1 MIERKII
8 IGLISSTEYCEKV
21 KDIWNIQLLESAAA
35 KLIAGWAWE
44 YFIKYSKAPGHEIE
58 TIYYSKLKDGKIQK
72 NLAEEIEED
81 ILPGLSAES
90 TEEDVNLQYL
100 IEETEKYFSSQHLK
114 QLSDNVQALIA
125 AGRISEANDL
135 AIKFK
140 PLDKVTVKLEDFI
153 LTVQKIREKGRPHPT
168 ILMKPWL
175 REGQT
180 TIIYGN
186 YGSGKSLLAIAVAY
200 MLGLRDYKTEDC
212 EMGEWII
219 KNPTGTLYVDGEL
232 GEQEMDDR
240 IQCFEWLGP
249 QKYKMEIL
257 SVPEYQLS
265 TGDTFYL
272 SSRLNQLKIIK
283 WLKEHPRY
291 KLTVLDSASTLF
303 GLENENDNSEWN
315 NKVNPFLRDLRAL
328 GVACLLLHH
337 SGKDNKRGLRGA
349 SAMGAMA
356 HNIFRLTIPKEK
368 DIDEGEAWFILSKDK
383 QRTKG
388 FMFKKFSLHFTQNE
402 KQTETHWEIT

>member
-212 EMGEWII
+212 EMGEWFI
-219 KNPTGTLYVDGEL
+219 KNPTGTLYIDGEL

-240 IQCFEWLGP
+240 VQCFEWLGS

-272 SSRLNQLKIIK
+272 SSRINQLKIIK

-337 SGKDNKRGLRGA
+337 AGKDNKRGLRGA

-368 DIDEGEAWFILSKDK
+368 DIDEGEAWFTLSKDK
-383 QRTKG
+383 QRAKG

-402 KQTETHWEIT
+402 EQTETHWEIT